1 MTYFYSF
8 EYLDCSRVTSFK
20 DELRYM
26 SVLYAMTSVLIA
38 LSLLRPFSKKPTIV
52 QKFLPLLPLLKLLY
66 VVLNLMY
73 WNSCP
78 WYPMNESANFI
89 RSFKVTM
96 ATFFQTLFSLAFVS
110 MTMGFGI
117 SRSQLDNN
125 DLKKVMIATATQ
137 YFIDSLYSIGSY
149 VTILKPLVI
158 ILLNC
163 FSALMIGFILYQTK

>member
-1 MTYFYSF
+1 
-8 EYLDCSRVTSFK
+8 
-20 DELRYM
+20 
-26 SVLYAMTSVLIA
+26 
-38 LSLLRPFSKKPTIV
+38 
-52 QKFLPLLPLLKLLY
+52 
-66 VVLNLMY
+66 
-73 WNSCP
+73 
-78 WYPMNESANFI
+78 
-89 RSFKVTM
+89 M